1 MAPATSW
8 TELSVA
14 ETGYVEG
21 LYSSLPVNGFAI
33 MNVTV
38 PVVNGFQMVDPN
50 VAWTELTGTATATT
64 ELTAPAVAWTEL
76 TL

>member
-38 PVVNGFQMVDPN
+38 PVVNGFQMVDPTTSW
-50 VAWTELTGTATATT
+50 AELTVSATAST
-64 ELTAPAVAWTEL
+64 ELTAPTVAWTEL